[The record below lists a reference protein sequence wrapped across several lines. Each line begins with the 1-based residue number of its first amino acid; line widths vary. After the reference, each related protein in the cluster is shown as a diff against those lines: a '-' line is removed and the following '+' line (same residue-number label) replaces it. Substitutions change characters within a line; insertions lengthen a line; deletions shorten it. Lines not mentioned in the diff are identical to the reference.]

1 MPTLYLVKDDFEQ
14 TNDIVRQIDHA
25 GNWVEQAVELMRI
38 AGEEERANKI
48 DDVWLRAYG
57 RDPHILEAVDV
68 KELFELLDGFEARL
82 VGKVV
87 DKEWMIREDQLPELR
102 DRTSLGLDE
111 TRGAE
116 AIYGVAE
123 AMSRVLALRTILEQ
137 VITDSLRIVVG

>member
-25 GNWVEQAVELMRI
+25 GNWVEEAIELMRI

-48 DDVWLRAYG
+48 DEVWLRAYG
-57 RDPHILEAVDV
+57 RDPHILEAADV

-87 DKEWMIREDQLPELR
+87 DEEWMIRDDRLPELR
-102 DRTSLGLDE
+102 ARTSLELDE
-111 TRGAE
+111 SRGAE

-123 AMSRVLALRTILEQ
+123 AMSRVSALRTVLEQ
-137 VITDSLRIVVG
+137 VMTDGLRIVVD

>member
-1 MPTLYLVKDDFEQ
+1 MPTFYLAADDFEQ

-25 GNWVEQAVELMRI
+25 GNWVEEAIQLMRV

-57 RDPHILEAVDV
+57 RDPHILETVDV

-102 DRTSLGLDE
+102 ARTSFELGE
-111 TRGAE
+111 SRGAE
-116 AIYGVAE
+116 AICGVAE
-123 AMSRVLALRTILEQ
+123 AMSRVSALRTILEQ
-137 VITDSLRIVVG
+137 AIADELRIVVG

>member
-14 TNDIVRQIDHA
+14 TNDIVRQVDHA
-25 GNWVEQAVELMRI
+25 GNWVEEAIELMRI
-38 AGEEERANKI
+38 AREEERANKI
-48 DDVWLRAYG
+48 DEVWLRAYG

-87 DKEWMIREDQLPELR
+87 DEEWMIRDDQLPELR
-102 DRTSLGLDE
+102 ARTSLELDE
-111 TRGAE
+111 SRGAE

-123 AMSRVLALRTILEQ
+123 AMSRVSALRAILEQ
-137 VITDSLRIVVG
+137 VMTDRLRIVVG